1 MYLFEIQQLH
11 KVWFYIDNL
20 TVHPLNLPAMHILT
34 IVYVCLSLFHIFTV
48 WLNLHNQ
55 HTWQENF
62 IWWFLFFFQRK
73 QKEVQKENEFY
84 VNLIQQAL
92 PTELQNQYIEKQK
105 GTYLDIF
112 LFMEDYFKLVTFKL
126 VRTWKINLMLHMHCV
141 LKWWGINTWL
151 CINLMCDLKYTVQL
165 HL

>member
-1 MYLFEIQQLH
+1 MVSI
-11 KVWFYIDNL
+11 
-20 TVHPLNLPAMHILT
+20 
-34 IVYVCLSLFHIFTV
+34 
-48 WLNLHNQ
+48 
-55 HTWQENF
+55 
-62 IWWFLFFFQRK
+62 FFQRK

-126 VRTWKINLMLHMHCV
+126 VRT
-141 LKWWGINTWL
+141 
-151 CINLMCDLKYTVQL
+151 
-165 HL
+165 